1 MRPIIRQSIHG
12 GSTGGRLVRQV
23 VFSRRNGK
31 VRLADAPVPAC
42 PPGGVL
48 VRTRC
53 SVVSSGT
60 ERQVLELAR
69 KSLPGKAT
77 ARPDLVRQVLGKV
90 RTEGIAATVE
100 KARATLD
107 EVLPLGYSA
116 AGEVVEAGAKAGGL
130 RPGDRVA
137 VAGAGHATH
146 AEFNAVPR
154 NLCARVPAGVSYADG
169 AFATVGAI
177 AMQGVRQAQPKIGER
192 VAVIG
197 LGLIGLLTAQILKAN
212 GCAVLGVDP
221 DGERVALARRLGVD
235 IAVVEGGVAA
245 CEELTGGRGADAVI
259 IAAATPSA
267 EPVSSAAEMSR
278 RGGRVVVVGLVGL
291 NVPREPFYRKELDL
305 RLSTSAGPGRYDPV
319 YEEQGQD
326 YPFAHVR
333 FTEQRNME
341 SFLYLAEQGRVTPAA
356 LVTHR
361 LPIADALD
369 AYDVLEGKQP
379 EAASGRALGILLEYP
394 DDAALDRT
402 VRLDAAGGRR
412 RGAALGEEA
421 AAGVG
426 GGDLRVG
433 IFGAGRFARGV
444 LLPHLAK
451 KPGVRLAGVCTRSGR
466 SALDAAERFGCAV
479 ATSDPAR
486 LLADPGVDA
495 VVVATNHASHAQLA
509 AAALRAG
516 KHVFVEKPLC
526 ISEAEL
532 DEVEQALADAREA
545 GSKPCLTVGF
555 NRRFSPHARALRTSL
570 ATGSPGGGASL
581 PRFVAYRVNTGP
593 VPAGSWLIDPREGG
607 RVVGEACHFVDF
619 CGALID
625 ADPVEVTAA
634 GIASGGPDDAA
645 VDTAVVTVR
654 YAGGSLA
661 TIQYVTV
668 GHPNLAKERCEAF
681 AGGRTAV
688 LDDFRVTKCHGGGQ
702 NLRGRQAKGHAEA
715 LDAFVDACRDGGAWP
730 IPWRSLVATHR
741 VCFAAVRS
749 LRTGRPVAVDLP
761 S

>member
-1 MRPIIRQSIHG
+1 M
-12 GSTGGRLVRQV
+12 RQV
-23 VFSRRNGK
+23 VYSQRNGD

-48 VRTRC
+48 VRTRS

-69 KSLPGKAT
+69 KSLAGKAK
-77 ARPDLVRQVLGKV
+77 ARPDLVRQVLGKA

-100 KARATLD
+100 KVRARLD
-107 EVLPLGYSA
+107 EVVPLGYSA
-116 AGEVVEAGAKAGGL
+116 AGEVIEAGAEAGGL

-137 VAGAGHATH
+137 AAGAGHAGH

-154 NLCARVPAGVSYADG
+154 NLCARIPAGVPYADA

-177 AMQGVRQAQPKIGER
+177 AMQGVRQAEPRIGER

-212 GCAVLGVDP
+212 GCAVLGLDP
-221 DGERVALARRLGVD
+221 DGERAELARRLGADV
-235 IAVVEGGVAA
+235 AVAEEGVAA
-245 CEELTGGRGADAVI
+245 CEALTGGRGADAVI
-259 IAAATPSA
+259 VAAATPSA
-267 EPVSSAAEMSR
+267 EPVSTAAEMSR

-291 NVPREPFYRKELDL
+291 NVPREPFYEKELDL

-319 YEEQGQD
+319 YEEQGHD

-341 SFLYLAEQGRVTPAA
+341 SFLYLVEQGKVTPAA

-369 AYDVLEGKQP
+369 AYALLDGKQRKGRSEGRSP
-379 EAASGRALGILLEYP
+379 RALGILLEYP
-394 DDAALDRT
+394 DDAALERT
-402 VRLDAAGGRR
+402 VSLDRESGSRRFAPDAGG
-412 RGAALGEEA
+412 GAAA
-421 AAGVG
+421 PGVCRSARSDG
-426 GGDLRVG
+426 LPAGGDLRLG

-451 KPGVRLAGVCTRSGR
+451 KRGVRLAGVCTRSGR
-466 SALDAAERFGCAV
+466 TARDAAERFGCPL

-486 LLADPGVDA
+486 LLDDPGVDA
-495 VVVATNHASHAQLA
+495 VVIATNHASHAQLA
-509 AAALRAG
+509 AAALRTG
-516 KHVFVEKPLC
+516 KHAFVEKPLC
-526 ISEAEL
+526 LSEAEL
-532 DEVEQALADAREA
+532 GEIEQALADARAA
-545 GSKPCLTVGF
+545 GFRPCLTVGF
-555 NRRFSPHARALRTSL
+555 NRRFSPHAQALR
-570 ATGSPGGGASL
+570 AWGAGF
-581 PRFVAYRVNTGP
+581 PRFVTYRVNAGP
-593 VPAGSWLIDPREGG
+593 VPAGSWMADPREGG
-607 RVVGEACHFVDF
+607 RLVGEACHFVDF
-619 CGALID
+619 CGSLID
-625 ADPVEVTAA
+625 DDPVEVTAA
-634 GIASGGPDDAA
+634 GIASAGPDGAA
-645 VDTAVVTVR
+645 GDTAVVTVR

-668 GHPNLAKERCEAF
+668 GHPGLAKERCEAS

-688 LDDFRVTKCHGGGQ
+688 LDDFRVTKCHGGGP

-715 LDAFVDACRDGGAWP
+715 LAAFVDACRDGGAWP
-730 IPWRSLVATHR
+730 IEWRSLAATHR

-749 LRTGRPVAVDLP
+749 LRTGRPVALEAP